1 MMKVA
6 IVGTGIIGLAHLT
19 AIENTGVCRLCA
31 VCDINEEKAR
41 EYAAKYG
48 VPYFTDYH
56 DIPEKTEADAV
67 ILNLPHYLHC
77 ESAIFFLESGL
88 HVLVE
93 KPMANTTEECERM
106 INVAEKNGKALVV
119 GHTQRYFKVNQFIK
133 EAIKDERYGKLCMIT
148 GVRSINYFLE
158 SRPKWF
164 LSKKMA
170 GGGIGINYGAHA
182 LDTLFYIIGERNPEI
197 LSSHGNFK
205 TDADIEGHMQYFL
218 KFPSGI
224 SMAETLSGY
233 NASGHELIYYFTDGV
248 LKVDSAAVL
257 YERKNNQWK
266 LIDIQEDGAIMER
279 QLVDFCNYLVGKPNM
294 ICTMYE
300 GRDVLVTLEKIYEGA

>member
-1 MMKVA
+1 MIKVA
-6 IVGTGIIGLAHLT
+6 IVGTGIIGLTHLK
-19 AIENTGVCRLCA
+19 AIENTNVCELCA

-41 EYAAKYG
+41 GCAEKYG

-56 DIPEKTEADAV
+56 DIPKKTDADAV
-67 ILNLPHYLHC
+67 ILNLPHFLHC
-77 ESAIFFLESGL
+77 ESVVFFLESGL

-93 KPMANTTEECERM
+93 KPMANTTEECDRM
-106 INVAEKNGKALVV
+106 IAATEKSGKVLVV

-133 EAIKDERYGKLCMIT
+133 EAIKEERYGKLSMIT

-170 GGGIGINYGAHA
+170 GGGIGMNYGAHA
-182 LDTLFYIIGERNPEI
+182 LDTLFYIIGESNPEI
-197 LSSHGNFK
+197 LSNYGNLK
-205 TDADIEGHMQYFL
+205 NDADIEGHMQYFL

-248 LKVDSAAVL
+248 LKVDNAQVL
-257 YERKNNQWK
+257 YERKNSQWEM
-266 LIDIQEDGAIMER
+266 IDVQEDGAKMER
-279 QLVDFCNYLVGKPNM
+279 QLLDFCNCLDGKPNM

-300 GRDVLVTLEKIYEGA
+300 GREVIAALEKLYKSV